1 MDYISNWKKV
11 QVIVKEKE
19 SNMDSIDSS
28 TTTSTV
34 DSVTALYLI
43 V

>member
-28 TTTSTV
+28 TTSTV